1 MEAANWRNRI
11 HANPE
16 ILSGKPTVHGTRL
29 SVEFILSLFSS
40 GWSTEQV
47 LQNYPQLSP
56 DDLAAV
62 FSYAAECVQDHRLFT
77 IDVDV
82 A

>member
-1 MEAANWRNRI
+1 MEATNWRKRI
-11 HANPE
+11 DANPE
-16 ILSGKPTVHGTRL
+16 ILGGKPTVHGTRL
-29 SVEFILSLFSS
+29 SVDFILGLFSS

-47 LQNYPQLSP
+47 LQNYPQLNA

-62 FSYAAECVQDHRLFT
+62 FSYAAECVQDQRLFT
-77 IDVDV
+77 LDVDV